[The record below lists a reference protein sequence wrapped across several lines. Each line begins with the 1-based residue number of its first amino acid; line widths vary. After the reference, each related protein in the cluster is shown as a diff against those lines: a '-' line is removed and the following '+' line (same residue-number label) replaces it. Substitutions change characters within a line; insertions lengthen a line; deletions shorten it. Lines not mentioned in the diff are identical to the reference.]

1 MSWMNDFVKPN
12 YDSNSFANIPKTI
25 LYLLTGHS
33 QPFIKL
39 DPKFSRRY
47 DSVILILVDA
57 FGWRFFEKY
66 RNSYPFLKRFTQ
78 EGSALKLTS
87 QFPSTTA
94 AHITTLHTNLPVG
107 QSGVFEWQYYEPSV
121 DAMIMPL
128 MFSFVGTRERET
140 LRQAKADPKLIYPQ
154 STFYD
159 ALNAQGIASYIFQHR
174 DYTPSTYSDAIF
186 RGATEVRRIHTW
198 PETLINLQLRLERR
212 ATPSYFYSYFSNI
225 DSIGHEYGANSPQ
238 FEAEV
243 DTFLNTM
250 ERLLFQRSRGRFK
263 NTLLIVTADHGL
275 ADVDPATTIY
285 FNVDPRFAGYEKFL
299 RKDRGGQFMIP
310 AGSPRD
316 YFLYVKH
323 DRVDEAREFFAQ
335 RLHGK
340 ADVRKVSEMIDEGY
354 FGPRISDAF
363 LARVG
368 NLVILPYKNESVWW
382 YEKDKFEQRFYGHH
396 GGLSKDEMEIPLLMM
411 EL

>member
-1 MSWMNDFVKPN
+1 MNRFLKPD
-12 YDSNSFANIPKTI
+12 YASRCFSNIPSTI
-25 LYLLTGHS
+25 AHLLTGRGAS
-33 QPFIKL
+33 SIPL

-47 DSVILILVDA
+47 DSVVLILVDA

-66 RNSYPFLKRFTQ
+66 CDSYPFLKRFAQ
-78 EGSALKLTS
+78 EGSVLKLTS

-107 QSGVFEWQYYEPSV
+107 QSGVFEWQYYEPSL

-128 MFSFVGTRERET
+128 MFSFVGARERET
-140 LRQAKADPKLIYPQ
+140 LRQAKADPKLLYPQ
-154 STFYD
+154 TTFYD
-159 ALNAQGIASYIFQHR
+159 SLNAQGIASYIFQHR
-174 DYTPSTYSDAIF
+174 DYTPSSYSDAIF

-198 PETLINLQLRLERR
+198 SETLINLQLRYEKR

-250 ERLLFQRSRGRFK
+250 ERLWFQRSRRKYK

-299 RKDRGGQFMIP
+299 QRTRAGQFKIP

-316 YFLYVKH
+316 YFLYVKP
-323 DRVDEAREFFAQ
+323 DRLDEAREFFAQ
-335 RLHGK
+335 RFQGK

-354 FGPRISDAF
+354 FGPRISDEF

-368 NLVILPYKNESVWW
+368 NLVILPYQNETVWW
-382 YEKDKFEQRFYGHH
+382 YEKDKFEQRYFGHH
-396 GGLSKDEMEIPLLMM
+396 GGLSKEEMEIPLLML

>member
-1 MSWMNDFVKPN
+1 MNRFLKPD
-12 YDSNSFANIPKTI
+12 YASNCFSNIPST
-25 LYLLTGHS
+25 LTRLLTGQGAS
-33 QPFIKL
+33 PIPL

-66 RNSYPFLKRFTQ
+66 CDSYPFLKRFTQ
-78 EGSALKLTS
+78 EGSVLKLTS

-174 DYTPSTYSDAIF
+174 DYTPSTYSEAIF

-198 PETLINLQLRLERR
+198 
-212 ATPSYFYSYFSNI
+212 S
-225 DSIGHEYGANSPQ
+225 
-238 FEAEV
+238 
-243 DTFLNTM
+243 
-250 ERLLFQRSRGRFK
+250 
-263 NTLLIVTADHGL
+263 
-275 ADVDPATTIY
+275 
-285 FNVDPRFAGYEKFL
+285 
-299 RKDRGGQFMIP
+299 
-310 AGSPRD
+310 
-316 YFLYVKH
+316 
-323 DRVDEAREFFAQ
+323 
-335 RLHGK
+335 
-340 ADVRKVSEMIDEGY
+340 
-354 FGPRISDAF
+354 
-363 LARVG
+363 
-368 NLVILPYKNESVWW
+368 
-382 YEKDKFEQRFYGHH
+382 
-396 GGLSKDEMEIPLLMM
+396 
-411 EL
+411 